1 MALKFFYGTVNS
13 AKSMTLLARAHAWK
27 KTNKRVCIIKPSID
41 TRGDGVQSRIG
52 ISEHA
57 DIILTPADE
66 LASFSDTLRNFDLVL
81 VDEVQ
86 FLTPSQV
93 HELRLL
99 SVGLLCKGVSPVDVQ
114 CYGLRTISDG
124 RLWDSI
130 KVLMAE
136 ADDLVEVSTVC
147 AYCHEKAVFSKALEE
162 TDEDIKVSWGSFI
175 PVCAYHFYHH
185 KESTEA

>member
-13 AKSMTLLARAHAWK
+13 AKSLTLLARAHAWK
-27 KTNKRVCIIKPSID
+27 KTGKRVCIIKPSVD
-41 TRGDGVQSRIG
+41 TRCDGVQSRIG

-57 DIILTPADE
+57 DIILNTDDS
-66 LASFSDTLRNFDLVL
+66 LALYSSMLRNFDLVL

-86 FLTPSQV
+86 FLTSSQV

-99 SVGLLCKGVSPVDVQ
+99 SAGLLCDGVLPVDVQ
-114 CYGLRTISDG
+114 CFGLRTVSDG

-136 ADDLVEVSTVC
+136 ADELIEVSTVC
-147 AYCHEKAVFSKALEE
+147 AFCHEKAVFSKALEE
-162 TDEDIKVSWGSFI
+162 TDEDVKVSWGAFI

-185 KESTEA
+185 KVVD